1 MDEAEVGRRLD
12 QAASSARAGE
22 VDAAIAAHAAVLA
35 ARPELTD
42 IWYEQGRL
50 LRRARRFE
58 AALDAYAQA
67 LDRGVRGPEEV
78 HLNRAVILSDDLRRP
93 DAAEA
98 ELTAALA
105 LNPRYVPAWLNL
117 GNLHEDRGRKDQAA
131 AAYEQ
136 ALAHSPGDALALSRL
151 GGLSRAEGGDDPL
164 IARLR
169 AALAAVRGV
178 TREAMLDRADLG
190 FALGRRLDEAGL
202 YDEAFAA
209 FAAANTA
216 SRAMLPAAQAYDRAE
231 AERRVEAIIAAWPE
245 APATTGDGADDGAP
259 VFICGLFRSG
269 STLIEQILAAHPRVT
284 AGGELD
290 LIPELA
296 AELEGAAPSP
306 GQIAAMR
313 AAYLEGA
320 RLRFP
325 EADILT
331 DKRPDNIAHIGLI
344 KAMFPHARIVRTV
357 REATDN
363 ALSIHFL
370 HLSHAMPWA
379 LDLEDTAHWL
389 GLERRLAAHWR
400 ALWPDDWH
408 EVDYDALVADPE
420 PALRG
425 LTAFLGL
432 DWTPTLLDFHRA
444 DNAVRTASV
453 WQVREPLYRRS
464 SGRWRNYER
473 HLGPVRAAL
482 AAALPPD
489 ERPE

>member
-1 MDEAEVGRRLD
+1 MDDAEVGRRLD
-12 QAASSARAGE
+12 QAMTAARGGDLDGA
-22 VDAAIAAHAAVLA
+22 VAAHQAVLA

-42 IWYEQGRL
+42 VWYELGRL

-58 AALDAYAQA
+58 DALAAYDQA
-67 LDRGVRGPEEV
+67 LARGVRGPEEV
-78 HLNRAVILSDDLRRP
+78 RLNRAVILSDDLRRP
-93 DAAEA
+93 EAAET
-98 ELTAALA
+98 ELRAALA
-105 LNPRYVPAWLNL
+105 LSPAYVPAWLNL
-117 GNLHEDRGRKDQAA
+117 GNLHEDRGRRDAAA

-136 ALAHSPGDALALSRL
+136 ALIHAPGDALALSRL
-151 GGLSRAEGGDDPL
+151 AGLSRAADGDDAL

-202 YDEAFAA
+202 YDDAFAA

-216 SRAMLPAAQAYDRAE
+216 SRATLPAAQAYDRAE
-231 AERRVEAIIAAWPE
+231 AERRVEAIIAAWPT
-245 APATTGDGADDGAP
+245 APATPEQAGDAAP

-296 AELEGAAPSP
+296 RALGDTAPDADRIV
-306 GQIAAMR
+306 QMR
-313 AAYLEGA
+313 RTYLDGA

-325 EADILT
+325 DADVLT
-331 DKRPDNIAHIGLI
+331 DKRPDNIAHVGLI
-344 KAMFPHARIVRTV
+344 KALFPRARIVRT
-357 REATDN
+357 RRNAADN
-363 ALSIHFL
+363 ALSIFFL

-379 LDLEDTAHWL
+379 LDLGDAAHWL

-408 EVDYDALVADPE
+408 EVDYDALTAEPE
-420 PALRG
+420 TGIRAL
-425 LTAFLGL
+425 LDFLGL
-432 DWTPTLLDFHRA
+432 DWSPALLDFHRA

-464 SGRWRNYER
+464 SGRRRNYR
-473 HLGPVRAAL
+473 AHLGPL
-482 AAALPPD
+482 SAALPPD

>member
-1 MDEAEVGRRLD
+1 MNDAEVARRLD
-12 QAASSARAGE
+12 QAL
-22 VDAAIAAHAAVLA
+22 AAVRGGDLDGAVAAHQAVLA
-35 ARPELTD
+35 ARPGLTD
-42 IWYEQGRL
+42 VWYELGRL

-58 AALDAYAQA
+58 EALAAYDQA
-67 LDRGVRGPEEV
+67 LARGVRGPEEV
-78 HLNRAVILSDDLRRP
+78 RLNRAVILSDDLRRP
-93 DAAEA
+93 DEAEA

-136 ALAHSPGDALALSRL
+136 ALVLAPGDALALSRL

-169 AALAAVRGV
+169 VALAAVRGV

-209 FAAANTA
+209 FTAANTA
-216 SRAMLPAAQAYDRAE
+216 SRAMLPAAHAYDRAE
-231 AERRVEAIIAAWPE
+231 AERWVEAIIAAWPA
-245 APATTGDGADDGAP
+245 APATQDEADDGAP

-313 AAYLEGA
+313 SAYLEGM

-325 EADILT
+325 EADFLT
-331 DKRPDNIAHIGLI
+331 DKRPDNIAYIGLI

-432 DWTPTLLDFHRA
+432 DWTPALLDFHRA

>member
-1 MDEAEVGRRLD
+1 MDDAEVGRRLD
-12 QAASSARAGE
+12 QAL
-22 VDAAIAAHAAVLA
+22 AAVRGGDLDGAVEAHQAVLA
-35 ARPELTD
+35 ARPGLTD
-42 IWYEQGRL
+42 VWYELGRL

-58 AALDAYAQA
+58 EALAAYDQA
-67 LDRGVRGPEEV
+67 LARGVRGPEEV
-78 HLNRAVILSDDLRRP
+78 RLNRAVILSDDLRRP
-93 DAAEA
+93 EAAET
-98 ELTAALA
+98 ELRAALA
-105 LNPRYVPAWLNL
+105 LSPAYVPAWLNL
-117 GNLHEDRGRKDQAA
+117 GNLHEDRGRRDAAA

-136 ALAHSPGDALALSRL
+136 ALALAPGDALALSRL
-151 GGLSRAEGGDDPL
+151 AGLSRAADGDDPL

-169 AALAAVRGV
+169 EALAAVRGV

-190 FALGRRLDEAGL
+190 FALGRRLDEARL
-202 YDEAFAA
+202 YDDAFAA

-216 SRAMLPAAQAYDRAE
+216 SRATLPAAQAYDRAE
-231 AERRVEAIIAAWPE
+231 AERRVEAIIAAWPA
-245 APATTGDGADDGAP
+245 APATPDEADDAAP

-306 GQIAAMR
+306 GQIATMR
-313 AAYLEGA
+313 AAYLEGM

-331 DKRPDNIAHIGLI
+331 DKRPDNIAYIGLI

-370 HLSHAMPWA
+370 HLSHAMSWA

>member
-12 QAASSARAGE
+12 QAAASARAGE
-22 VDAAIAAHAAVLA
+22 IDAAIAAHEAVLA

-42 IWYEQGRL
+42 VWYEQGRL

-58 AALDAYAQA
+58 AALAAYAEA
-67 LDRGVRGPEEV
+67 LRRGVRGPEEV
-78 HLNRAVILSDDLRRP
+78 HLNRAVILSDDLKRP
-93 DAAEA
+93 EAAEA

-117 GNLHEDRGRKDQAA
+117 GNLHEDRGRRDEAA
-131 AAYEQ
+131 QAYEQ
-136 ALAHSPGDALALSRL
+136 ALVLAPGDALALSRL
-151 GGLSRAEGGDDPL
+151 AGLSRAEAGDDPL

-169 AALAAVRGV
+169 GALAAVRGV
-178 TREAMLDRADLG
+178 SAEAMLDRADLG

-216 SRAMLPAAQAYDRAE
+216 SRAMLPAGRAYDRAE
-231 AERRVEAIIAAWPE
+231 AERRVEAILAAWPAAAAAAVE
-245 APATTGDGADDGAP
+245 DDAAP

-296 AELEGAAPSP
+296 RTVGDTPPPPER
-306 GQIAAMR
+306 IAAMR
-313 AAYLEGA
+313 AAYLEGL
-320 RLRFP
+320 RLRLP
-325 EADILT
+325 GADVVT
-331 DKRPDNIAHIGLI
+331 DKRPDNIAHVGLI
-344 KAMFPHARIVRTV
+344 KAIFPKARIVRTV
-357 REATDN
+357 RQPTDN

-379 LDLEDTAHWL
+379 LGLEDTAHWL

-464 SGRWRNYER
+464 SGRSRHYR
-473 HLGPVRAAL
+473 AHLGPL
-482 AAALPPD
+482 LDALPPD